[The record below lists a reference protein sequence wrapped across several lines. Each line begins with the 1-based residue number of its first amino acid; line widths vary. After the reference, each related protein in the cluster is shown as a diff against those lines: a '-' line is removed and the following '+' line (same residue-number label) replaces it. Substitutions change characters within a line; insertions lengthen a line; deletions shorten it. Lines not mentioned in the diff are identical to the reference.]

1 VSSLIYDSCL
11 YNVFRSMIHFDTDTF
26 RMLLVSSS
34 YSPSKNHAKRSDIY
48 DEIPSGNGYIQGGLD
63 VDIQVLKDDRN
74 SRVNI
79 ILGSATWT
87 NASIT
92 AGGAVYYRIG
102 SGGMTTDDLICFI
115 EFDQDARSEN
125 GSFTVTQSVL
135 RVQN

>member
-1 VSSLIYDSCL
+1 MSSLIYDSCL

-63 VDIQVLKDDRN
+63 ADVQVSKDGQN

-79 ILGSATWT
+79 ILGSVTWT

-92 AGGAVYYRIG
+92 AAGAIYYRIG
-102 SGGMTTDDLICFI
+102 SSGASTDDLVCFI
-115 EFDQDARSEN
+115 EFDREAKSEN